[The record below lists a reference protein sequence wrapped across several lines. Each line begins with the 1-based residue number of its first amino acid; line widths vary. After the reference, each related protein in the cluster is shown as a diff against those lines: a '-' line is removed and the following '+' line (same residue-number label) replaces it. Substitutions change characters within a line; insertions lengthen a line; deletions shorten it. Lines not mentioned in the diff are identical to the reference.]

1 MKDLFGEEIP
11 QKQAHR
17 SQKAKPKTRE
27 VQKRKTIDTSKI
39 GLAAGNFGD
48 YIASISP
55 KNKTKKDDKA

>member
-11 QKQAHR
+11 QKQVQR
-17 SQKAKPKTRE
+17 SQKAKQKTRE
-27 VQKRKTIDTSKI
+27 VQKRSNLDISKL

-55 KNKTKKDDKA
+55 KNKTKKDDKE